1 MPSDE
6 ELIEKYL
13 KGKEQS
19 LEVLI
24 KRYLK
29 PIYSFSFNFALNQQ
43 DAEDLTQEIF
53 LKMWRNLKKFN
64 QNKKPAPYRTESSG
78 SGFKSWLFKIA
89 KNTCFDFLRK
99 KKRNLTLN
107 LENLDILADF
117 APSLIEELEKEN
129 WMEKIKKEIENL
141 PLKMQKVLDL
151 YYNFGLNFREIS
163 EVLRES
169 VNTIKSRHKRAIYR
183 LRKSIFQ

>member
-1 MPSDE
+1 MKTSDQ
-6 ELIEKYL
+6 ELIQLYL
-13 KGKEQS
+13 KGREDA
-19 LEVLI
+19 LELLI
-24 KRYLK
+24 RKYLK
-29 PIYSFSFNFALNQQ
+29 PIYGYVFRFVQNQQ

-53 LKMWRNLKKFN
+53 LKMWRNLKKF
-64 QNKKPAPYRTESSG
+64 KKGNS
-78 SGFKSWLFKIA
+78 FKSWLFKIA

-99 KKRNLTLN
+99 KKRDLALN

-129 WMEKIKKEIENL
+129 WAEKIKKGIEKL

-163 EVLRES
+163 EVLGEP
-169 VNTIKSRHKRAIYR
+169 VNTIKSRHRRAIYR
-183 LRKSIFQ
+183 LKKSIFQ

>member
-1 MPSDE
+1 MLS
-6 ELIEKYL
+6 EKKLVERYL
-13 KGKEQS
+13 KGEQKS

-24 KRYLK
+24 QTYLK
-29 PIYSFSFNFALNQQ
+29 SIYGFVFRFVQNQQ

-53 LKMWRNLKKFN
+53 LKMWRNLKKF
-64 QNKKPAPYRTESSG
+64 KKEK
-78 SGFKSWLFKIA
+78 GFKSWLFKIA

-117 APSLIEELEKEN
+117 APSLIEEVEKEN
-129 WMEKIKKEIENL
+129 LIEKIKKEIEKL

-163 EVLRES
+163 EVLGES
-169 VNTIKSRHKRAIYR
+169 VNTIKSRHRRAIYR
-183 LRKSIFQ
+183 LKKSIFQ

>member
-1 MPSDE
+1 MKTSDQ
-6 ELIEKYL
+6 ELIQLYL
-13 KGKEQS
+13 KGREDA
-19 LEVLI
+19 LELLI
-24 KRYLK
+24 RKYLK
-29 PIYSFSFNFALNQQ
+29 PIYGYVFRFVQNQQ

-53 LKMWRNLKKFN
+53 LKMWRNLKKF
-64 QNKKPAPYRTESSG
+64 KKGKS
-78 SGFKSWLFKIA
+78 FKSWLFKIA

-99 KKRNLTLN
+99 KKRDLALN

-129 WMEKIKKEIENL
+129 WAEKIKKGIEKL

-163 EVLRES
+163 EVLEES
-169 VNTIKSRHKRAIYR
+169 VNTIKSRHRRAIYR
-183 LRKSIFQ
+183 LKKSIFQ